1 MGHEENVFVE
11 WIMPVYRDRNDWR
24 SFERG
29 GGLGLRES

>member
-24 SFERG
+24 SFDS
-29 GGLGLRES
+29 LD